1 MAARAMASSISSRV
15 TGTRGFGSM
24 PLSCVTDAVGR
35 RDHQAAVVFR
45 HEVDLYKRMRGEI
58 KRRATAPPLRAG
70 LSHIR
75 LPLQAGV
82 VAERLSYEWGGV
94 IGSRLH
100 VVVFTERGSRIR
112 IISLR
117 KANPREEQRHARQR
131 EP

>member
-1 MAARAMASSISSRV
+1 M
-15 TGTRGFGSM
+15 
-24 PLSCVTDAVGR
+24 
-35 RDHQAAVVFR
+35 
-45 HEVDLYKRMRGEI
+45 
-58 KRRATAPPLRAG
+58 
-70 LSHIR
+70 
-75 LPLQAGV
+75 
-82 VAERLSYEWGGV
+82 AERLSYEWDENKRRTNLAKHGVDFAAMHAFDWETAAVEPDDHPLEPRWIARGV